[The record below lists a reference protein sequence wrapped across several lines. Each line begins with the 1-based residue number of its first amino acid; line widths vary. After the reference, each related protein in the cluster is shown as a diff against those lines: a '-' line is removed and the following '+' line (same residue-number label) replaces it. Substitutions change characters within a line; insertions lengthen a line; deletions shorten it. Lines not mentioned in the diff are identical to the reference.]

1 MIYNRQWLR
10 DQLTSYLR
18 DSNIDTDRADNLI
31 DLAVSKVGI
40 VLESQYNESMETFSI
55 ASTPWQIPSTIN
67 AFRTIVVPS
76 GTGGYSLQ
84 SMPSHRVENYGGSG
98 SPVVYGVKGNQLLI
112 APFQAK
118 DYEVT
123 YFRHITLAPEST
135 ATDEALTHYP
145 FVFMEAMLSEGYA
158 WKEDMAG
165 SKAYEQK
172 FLGSVQE
179 INRVSR
185 KLQQGDSPAMRM
197 N

>member
-18 DSNIDTDRADNLI
+18 DSNIDNDRADNLI

-40 VLESQYNESMETFSI
+40 VLESQYNETLETFPIS
-55 ASTPWQIPSTIN
+55 SSPWPIPSNIN

-76 GTGGYSLQ
+76 GTGGYSLHA
-84 SMPSHRVENYGGSG
+84 MPSHRVENYGGSG
-98 SPVVYGVKGNQLLI
+98 QPVVYAVKGNNLLI
-112 APFQAK
+112 EPFQSL
-118 DYEVT
+118 DYEIT
-123 YFRHITLAPEST
+123 YFRHITLDADAA

-158 WKEDMAG
+158 WKEDMEGA
-165 SKAYEQK
+165 KAYEQK

-185 KLQQGDSPAMRM
+185 QLQQGDAPAMRSA
-197 N
+197 